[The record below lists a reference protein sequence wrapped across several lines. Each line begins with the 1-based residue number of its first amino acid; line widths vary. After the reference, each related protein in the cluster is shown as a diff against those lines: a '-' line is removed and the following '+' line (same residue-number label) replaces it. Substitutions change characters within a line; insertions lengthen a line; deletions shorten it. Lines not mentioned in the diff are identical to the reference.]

1 MLLHPT
7 IFVVFMIF
15 SQILAKSANEKL
27 QACCA
32 HDPGIDRHCAQK
44 YCNFVNI
51 NQFQIFPFIAEC
63 KDKGNTISKIWD
75 CISSK
80 HNHVKCCENQGVLPL
95 CREFCDATK
104 AVPTDILKYGFCTA
118 EFDKYRMCF
127 RTYLKHNNAIR
138 Q

>member
-80 HNHVKCCENQGVLPL
+80 HNHVKCCENQVKLRHVVKWLRSRSSIQETRVRSHLGASGKV
-95 CREFCDATK
+95 T
-104 AVPTDILKYGFCTA
+104 
-118 EFDKYRMCF
+118 
-127 RTYLKHNNAIR
+127 
-138 Q
+138 